1 MTPFGIDI
9 QQVEV
14 QIDEPLL
21 QDIAQQTDGKYFRA
35 TDNSK
40 LLEIY
45 GEINK
50 MEKNKTL
57 VDSFPI
63 YKELFMNFAL
73 AALAALVLEL
83 LLRMFVTK
91 QIPD

>member
-1 MTPFGIDI
+1 VDI

-14 QIDEPLL
+14 QIDEALL
-21 QDIAQQTDGKYFRA
+21 QQIAAETDGKYFRA

-50 MEKNKTL
+50 MEKSRTF

-83 LLRMFVTK
+83 LLRFFVTK

>member
-1 MTPFGIDI
+1 
-9 QQVEV
+9 
-14 QIDEPLL
+14 
-21 QDIAQQTDGKYFRA
+21 
-35 TDNSK
+35 
-40 LLEIY
+40 
-45 GEINK
+45 
-50 MEKNKTL
+50 MEKSRTF

-83 LLRMFVTK
+83 LLRFFVTK